1 MTAHLRTFAPALALA
16 VLAAA
21 CESKAT
27 GPSVTFI
34 TSAPSAPNSGSTYT
48 YAQQPIT
55 ISFANATLV
64 SAGTA
69 TYSVEVASDSAF
81 TKKVFT
87 KDSITENASGTTSV
101 TLSTLDGATTYYWRS
116 RATVAGT
123 AGEYSSVRSFSI
135 GPRVVVDKPV
145 LSGPTSGQ
153 TFYAVPTLTTK
164 NATRV
169 GPVTTM
175 RYTFQLSTSASF
187 SSIAQQAT
195 VVEGTGGTAGVGG
208 TTSWTPTITLSET
221 TYYWRVRAADDGTGE
236 ASSFSDSLNW
246 VQKKGIDLTKIV
258 ITLGAQSYPSW
269 PQTNTV
275 TDAYHEGDRECITTE
290 GEAWPTTGF
299 FGDPSVQVEG
309 NIWNFL
315 QIDGTWYAGAGHWYR
330 PGQDCKG
337 EVDDLFF
344 IEGFLGAYP
353 FSTFRPYDGLI
364 FGIGV
369 STPARVWPDMKTL
382 DHRSNVVLIPW

>member
-1 MTAHLRTFAPALALA
+1 MKPYLRTFAPALALA
-16 VLAAA
+16 LAAAA

-34 TSAPSAPNSGSTYT
+34 TSSASAPATGSTYA

-55 ISFANATLV
+55 LSISNATLV
-64 SAGTA
+64 SAGTP
-69 TYSVEVASDSAF
+69 TYSIEVASDAGF
-81 TKKVFT
+81 ATKVFT
-87 KDSITENASGTTSV
+87 KESIAEGANGTTSV
-101 TLSTLDGATTYYWRS
+101 TLSTLDGAKTYYWRS

-123 AGEYSSVRSFSI
+123 AGEYSAARSFSI

-153 TFYAVPTLTTK
+153 TFYATPTLTTK
-164 NATRV
+164 NATRI

-175 RYTFQLSTSASF
+175 NYTFQISTSASF
-187 SSIAQQAT
+187 GSIAQQAT
-195 VVEGTGGTAGVGG
+195 VVEGTGGTAGASG
-208 TTSWTPTITLSET
+208 TTSWTPTIDLSET
-221 TYYWRVRAADDGTGE
+221 TYYWRVRVADAGTGE
-236 ASSFSDSLNW
+236 TSSFSDSLNW
-246 VQKKGIDLTKIV
+246 IQKKGIDLTKIV
-258 ITLGAQSYPSW
+258 ITLGAQGYPNW
-269 PQTNTV
+269 PVTNQV
-275 TDAYHEGDRECITTE
+275 TEAYHVGDRECISTE
-290 GEAWPTTGF
+290 GERWPSTDF
-299 FGDPSVQVEG
+299 FGDPGIQVEG

-315 QIDGTWYAGAGHWYR
+315 QLNGIWYAGAGHWYK

-344 IEGFLGAYP
+344 IEGFLGAQP
-353 FSTFRPYDGLI
+353 FASFRPYDGLI

-369 STPARVWPDMKTL
+369 STPARIWPAMKTL